1 MSALV
6 PSGEIRVMAP
16 HAPVSDGATAAW
28 MSSTPPVGAPW
39 LSPAAT
45 RISPVALVATDGVV

>member
-1 MSALV
+1 
-6 PSGEIRVMAP
+6 MAP

-28 MSSTPPVGAPW
+28 MSSTPLPAPW